1 MINEIEKYINKY
13 TFLRYALLFYLISL
27 AGQLILLREEGI
39 SIDNFKY
46 YNLLDILNFTKEISI
61 FLLVIVVFIFIDI
74 LLKFKIL
81 VDIEY
86 NQIIAKLG
94 ALVTISLLLLKLE
107 LFRVFFVLNIKY
119 CIQNFDIIILLFITI
134 FTLESLSYVSTKN
147 YEEFDFLC
155 RMIVYSFVILKGIS
169 LFMS

>member
-1 MINEIEKYINKY
+1 M
-13 TFLRYALLFYLISL
+13 
-27 AGQLILLREEGI
+27 
-39 SIDNFKY
+39 
-46 YNLLDILNFTKEISI
+46 
-61 FLLVIVVFIFIDI
+61 VIVVFIFIDI

-169 LFMS
+169 LFMN

>member
-27 AGQLILLREEGI
+27 TGQLILLREEGL

-46 YNLLDILNFTKEISI
+46 YNLLYILNFTKETSI

-86 NQIIAKLG
+86 NQIIAKLW

-119 CIQNFDIIILLFITI
+119 CIQNFYIIILLFITI

-169 LFMS
+169 LFMN

>member
-1 MINEIEKYINKY
+1 MINEIEKYVNKY
-13 TFLRYALLFYLISL
+13 TFLRYTLLIYLISL
-27 AGQLILLREEGI
+27 AGQLILLREKGLLF
-39 SIDNFKY
+39 DNYKS
-46 YNLLDILNFTKEISI
+46 YNLLYILNFTKEISI

-94 ALVTISLLLLKLE
+94 ALIIISLLLLKLE